1 MYVYVYI
8 YAYAGVHMYISY
20 GLSHAFVYAI
30 SELRFLLQGTGDGPE
45 HLLQVIAGSACVP
58 QAE

>member
-1 MYVYVYI
+1 MYVYICIYIYI
-8 YAYAGVHMYISY
+8 YAYAGVHMYILY

-45 HLLQVIAGSACVP
+45 HLLQVIAGKS
-58 QAE
+58 E